1 MNVLYFNLSIDK
13 NDAPLAF
20 GIDWVDNFSQTAE
33 RVDVLTFR
41 QGEYE
46 LPSNVTVYS
55 ISRSSRFKAISRL
68 LTVIRFYR
76 VLWKLL
82 RSFKYDLCFSHMNIM
97 FINLGGLL
105 CRLYDIPMKLWY
117 AHPSQSLK
125 LRVALL
131 MVHKIVTS
139 FPGAFPF
146 SSSKVCQIGTGISL
160 DLFEPGLVVTPSY
173 DLIYCGQQPHP
184 VHGRRLLGLDPCCI
198 YVVMKPIGKPLTLPH
213 RILLL
218 TSVTCTH

>member
-82 RSFKYDLCFSHMNIM
+82 RSFKYDLCFSHMNI
-97 FINLGGLL
+97 INEG
-105 CRLYDIPMKLWY
+105 
-117 AHPSQSLK
+117 LK
-125 LRVALL
+125 L
-131 MVHKIVTS
+131 
-139 FPGAFPF
+139 GAITEN
-146 SSSKVCQIGTGISL
+146 KNILRKLRHQ
-160 DLFEPGLVVTPSY
+160 
-173 DLIYCGQQPHP
+173 
-184 VHGRRLLGLDPCCI
+184 
-198 YVVMKPIGKPLTLPH
+198 
-213 RILLL
+213 ILLKVFFIMNL
-218 TSVTCTH
+218 FYVII